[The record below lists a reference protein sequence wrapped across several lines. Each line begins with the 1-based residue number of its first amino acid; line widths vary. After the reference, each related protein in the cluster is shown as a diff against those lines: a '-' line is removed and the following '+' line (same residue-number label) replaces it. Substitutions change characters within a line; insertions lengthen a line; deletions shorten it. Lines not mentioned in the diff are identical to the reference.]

1 VIFGTPGYYE
11 NPAGPV
17 NGRNESK
24 KAAMS
29 GFFAKLGWNRD
40 AIAPIGWW
48 RFLLAVS
55 FQLSADS

>member
-40 AIAPIGWW
+40 AIAPMRVVAFFI
-48 RFLLAVS
+48 S
-55 FQLSADS
+55 CQLTAES